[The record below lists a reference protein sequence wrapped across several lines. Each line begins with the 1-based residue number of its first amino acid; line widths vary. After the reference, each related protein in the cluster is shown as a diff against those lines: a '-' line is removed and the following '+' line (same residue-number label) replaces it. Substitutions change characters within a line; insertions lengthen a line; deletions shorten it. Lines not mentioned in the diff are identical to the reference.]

1 MIVNVLLAECLGQI
15 YTVKFVVTIVTVEI
29 TVSWN
34 VPCSLVE
41 VYRIHEISCTLVV
54 EIAGYSEIA
63 DYIMSHPSRQHSAS
77 IRCCLQD
84 GFYFL
89 YLP

>member
-1 MIVNVLLAECLGQI
+1 MFTTECVEASEMCNVK
-15 YTVKFVVTIVTVEI
+15 YVVFTAVTVEI

-63 DYIMSHPSRQHSAS
+63 DYIMSHPSIQHSAS
-77 IRCCLQD
+77 IRCCLQH